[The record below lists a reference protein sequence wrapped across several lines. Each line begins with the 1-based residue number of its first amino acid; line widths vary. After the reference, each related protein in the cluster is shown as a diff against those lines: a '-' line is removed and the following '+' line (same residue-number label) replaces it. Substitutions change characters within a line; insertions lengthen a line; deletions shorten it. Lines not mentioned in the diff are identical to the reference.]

1 MMEDYILLETLNE
14 SSVSIK
20 DTTKIIK
27 YYVEH
32 EEEFADPIMCK
43 QEHLIGKAF
52 IPRSNATVFWF
63 DIMDKKY
70 FFDIQAGKQ

>member
-1 MMEDYILLETLNE
+1 MEDYILLETL
-14 SSVSIK
+14 SKGSVSLVQARE
-20 DTTKIIK
+20 IIK

-32 EEEFADPIMCK
+32 QDELADPIMCK

-52 IPRSNATVFWF
+52 IPESNATIFWF
-63 DIMDKKY
+63 DVMNKKY